1 MADYG
6 GHTDKKTDPLDLGK
20 ISREG
25 VARTSNVKAAA
36 ASAAKAPAAPKAKLP
51 PPPAPPPVKKQ
62 VPLEM
67 PIEQK
72 SAHVNRILAYRENF
86 TWLKKRNGAITA
98 KSADAK
104 LLDELHYI
112 KVQLGS
118 KSTSDSNVGTS
129 LFGAAMSGL
138 EITTHVFNPLQLDL
152 TRLGKVETDNADQFK
167 DIIDEL
173 VIKYATGVHVSPE
186 ARLILGVG
194 ALVMTVH
201 AANTGDPRV
210 KEALG
215 RMNVSVGTD
224 KHANL

>member
-6 GHTDKKTDPLDLGK
+6 GYTDEKTDPLDLGK

-36 ASAAKAPAAPKAKLP
+36 ASAAKAPAAKAKFP

-72 SAHVNRILAYRENF
+72 SAHVDRILAYREKF
-86 TWLKKRNGAITA
+86 AWLKKRNGAVTA
-98 KSADAK
+98 KSADAD

-112 KVQLGS
+112 EVQLGS

-138 EITTHVFNPLQLDL
+138 EMSTHVFNPLQLDL
-152 TRLGKVETDNADQFK
+152 TGLGKVATDNADQFK

-173 VIKYATGVHVSPE
+173 MIKYATGVHVSPE
-186 ARLILGVG
+186 ARLVLGVG

-215 RMNVSVGTD
+215 RMNMSVGTD
-224 KHANL
+224 KHSDL

>member
-6 GHTDKKTDPLDLGK
+6 GYTDENTDPLDLGK

-36 ASAAKAPAAPKAKLP
+36 ASAAKAPAAKAKFP

-72 SAHVNRILAYRENF
+72 SAHVDRILAYREKF
-86 TWLKKRNGAITA
+86 TWLKKRNGAVTA
-98 KSADAK
+98 KSADAD

-112 KVQLGS
+112 EVQLGS

-138 EITTHVFNPLQLDL
+138 EMSTHVFNPLQLDL
-152 TRLGKVETDNADQFK
+152 TGLGKVATDNADQFK
-167 DIIDEL
+167 DILDEL

-186 ARLILGVG
+186 ARLVLGVG

-210 KEALG
+210 KEALE

-224 KHANL
+224 KHSDL